1 MKLIDG
7 GICAVRGVRAT
18 GIKDGKMGLAVIAAE
33 GPTAGVFTKNRI
45 IAAPVRFTR
54 DILHKE
60 SRLSA
65 TIVNSGNANAFTGRK
80 GQEDAR
86 AMASLA
92 AEALGV
98 DEAHVAVAST
108 GVIGRKM
115 DMEWIK
121 DHVREVVNNL
131 TDDYEGSAAT
141 ARSIMTTDTFPKE
154 IAIELDSGIRIG
166 GIAKGAG
173 MIEPNMGTMLAFI
186 YTDAVLGADELQDAL
201 KRTNSV
207 SFNMVV
213 VDGDTSTN
221 DMVLLTATGD
231 SSVEPVFD
239 EFLIGL
245 EYVMKELA
253 KMIARDGE
261 GATHFIEVNVTGA
274 TTYEDARL
282 AAKSILRSP
291 LVKTAIFGR
300 DPNWGRI
307 VAAAGY
313 SGAVLEE
320 KYMSLR
326 LSDGNTEVPLVI
338 QGQVIDDEEMLSSLE
353 KIMESEDI
361 IISVDLGV
369 GFHSATGW
377 GCDFTYD
384 YIKINAEYT
393 T

>member
-1 MKLIDG
+1 MKVIDG
-7 GICAVRGVRAT
+7 GICAVKGVRAT
-18 GIKDGKMGLAVIAAE
+18 GIKDGKMGLAIIAAE
-33 GPTAGVFTKNRI
+33 GPAAGVFTRNRI
-45 IAAPVRFTR
+45 MAAPVRLTR
-54 DILHKE
+54 DIIYEKGQ
-60 SRLSA
+60 LSA
-65 TIVNSGNANAFTGRK
+65 TIVNSGNANAFTGSK
-80 GQEDAR
+80 GQEDAMD
-86 AMASLA
+86 MASLA
-92 AEALGV
+92 ADVLGV

-115 DMEWIK
+115 DMDWIK
-121 DHVREVVNNL
+121 GHVQEVADNL
-131 TDDYEGSAAT
+131 TDKAEGSAAT

-173 MIEPNMGTMLAFI
+173 MIEPNMGTMLSFI
-186 YTDAVLGADELQDAL
+186 YTDAVLDMRELRDAL
-201 KRTNSV
+201 KLANSV

-221 DMVLLTATGD
+221 DMVLLTATGK
-231 SSVEPVFD
+231 SSIEPRYEDFQ
-239 EFLIGL
+239 EGL

-261 GATHFIEVNVTGA
+261 GASHFIEAHVNGA
-274 TTYEDARL
+274 TTEDDARL
-282 AAKSILRSP
+282 AVKSILRSP

-313 SGAVLEE
+313 SGASMEE
-320 KYMSLR
+320 KYMSLSF
-326 LSDGNTEVPLVI
+326 SDGTTEVPLVV
-338 QGQVIDDEEMLSSLE
+338 QGRVVDDENVLSSLE

-361 IISVDLGV
+361 IISVDLGM
-369 GFHSATGW
+369 GFHSATAW

>member
-1 MKLIDG
+1 MKVIDG
-7 GICAVRGVRAT
+7 GICAVKGVRSA
-18 GIKDGKMGLAVIAAE
+18 GIKDGKTGLAIIAAE
-33 GPTAGVFTKNRI
+33 GPAAGVFTRNRI
-45 IAAPVRFTR
+45 IAAPVRLSR
-54 DILHKE
+54 DIIYEQRKL
-60 SRLSA
+60 A
-65 TIVNSGNANAFTGRK
+65 AVIVNSGNANAFTGRE
-80 GQEDAR
+80 GLEDAMD
-86 AMASLA
+86 MASLA
-92 AEALGV
+92 ADALGV
-98 DEAHVAVAST
+98 DPSLVAVAST

-115 DMEWIK
+115 DMGWIK
-121 DHVREVVNNL
+121 DHVGEVVDQL
-131 TDDYEGSAAT
+131 SDDAEGSIAA
-141 ARSIMTTDTFPKE
+141 ARSIMTTDTFAKE

-186 YTDAVLGADELQDAL
+186 YTDAVLSADELQDAL
-201 KRTNSV
+201 KRANAI

-221 DMVLLTATGD
+221 DMVLLTATGE
-231 SSVEPVFD
+231 SSVEPIFD
-239 EFLIGL
+239 EFLQDL

-261 GATHFIEVNVTGA
+261 GASHFIEVTVTGA
-274 TTYEDARL
+274 TSYEDARL

-291 LVKTAIFGR
+291 LVKTAVFGK
-300 DPNWGRI
+300 DPNWGRV

-313 SGAVLEE
+313 SGAALEE
-320 KYMSLR
+320 KDLSLKF
-326 LSDGNTEVPLVI
+326 SDGHTEVPLVI
-338 QGQVIDDEEMLSSLE
+338 QGRVVGDEKVLSSLE
-353 KIMESEDI
+353 KIMDSETI

-369 GFHSATGW
+369 GFHSATAW

>member
-1 MKLIDG
+1 MKVIEG
-7 GICAVRGVRAT
+7 GICAVRGVRAS
-18 GIKDGKMGLAVIAAE
+18 GIKDGKMGLAIIAAE
-33 GPTAGVFTKNRI
+33 GPAAGVFTRNRI
-45 IAAPVRFTR
+45 MAAPVRLTR
-54 DILHKE
+54 DILYE
-60 SRLSA
+60 EGWLSA
-65 TIVNSGNANAFTGRK
+65 TVVNSGNANAFTGRE
-80 GQEDAR
+80 GQEDAIE
-86 AMASLA
+86 MASLA
-92 AEALGV
+92 AEVLGMG
-98 DEAHVAVAST
+98 EAHVAVAST

-115 DMEWIK
+115 NMEWIK
-121 DHVREVVNNL
+121 NHAREVADSL
-131 TDDYEGSAAT
+131 ADSSEGSAAV

-186 YTDAVLGADELQDAL
+186 YTDAILNEDELQDAL
-201 KRTNSV
+201 KRANSL

-221 DMVLLTATGD
+221 DMALLTATGE

-239 EFLIGL
+239 EFLAGL

-261 GATHFIEVNVTGA
+261 GASHFIEVTVTGA
-274 TTYEDARL
+274 TTDEDARL

-313 SGAVLEE
+313 SGAALEE

-338 QGQVIDDEEMLSSLE
+338 QGQVVGDEGMLNSLE

-361 IISVDLGV
+361 IISVDLGM
-369 GFHSATGW
+369 GFHSSTGW